1 MKQKLWA
8 IIAFLYCFML
18 GITAQQNNQ
27 KQIVVSGVVTDAN
40 NEPLI
45 GANVTVKNVPG
56 LGAITNIDGKYTIKM
71 QPYNRLVFS
80 YIGYE
85 TQEILVKEEHTVNV
99 VMKENKETA
108 LDEVVITATG
118 AQKKLTVTG
127 AVTTVNVDRLK
138 ASPSGSISNSLA
150 GNVAGVIARQT
161 TGQPGKNV
169 SEFWI
174 RGIST
179 FGAGAGALVLVDGFE
194 RDMNELNYEDIESF
208 TVLKDA
214 SETAIYGSRGANGVV
229 LITTRRG
236 KVDKITI
243 DAKVETMYNTRTFT
257 PDFVDGITYAYMA
270 NEARRTRNLDP
281 IYTGNELKIL
291 KQGLDPDLLPN
302 VDWMDELL
310 KKGAMS
316 YRASLN
322 LSGGGENARYF
333 VSASY
338 LDEGGMY
345 KVDKSLKDYNTNS
358 NAKRWNYRM
367 NADINITKTTLLQ
380 VGIGG
385 ALKKMNESG
394 LTSDQI
400 WTSLLFQTPTSMPK
414 MYSNG
419 YVPTDADGNLNPWV
433 ASTQCGYNEQWWN
446 NIQTNVTLN
455 QKLDFITK
463 GLNFVGRFGFD
474 TDNYN
479 YIRRFKCPEL
489 WSADRYR
496 KDDGSINFTRQKK
509 EQVMDQTSGNSGER
523 KEYFEAEL
531 QYARNFKGHMLNG
544 TLKYSQDAKVRT
556 QEIGK
561 EIVNSLPFRHQGLAG
576 RIAYNWN
583 YRYFLNF
590 NFGYTGSE
598 NFASGHQ
605 FGFFP
610 AYSTAWNIAE
620 EPFVKKNLKWMN
632 MFKVRYSW
640 GKVGND
646 KMYEPNGV
654 QIRFPYLYT
663 IGYGGAP
670 ANIWGDNNG
679 YYSAFGGY
687 NWADYGYGS
696 LGTTLFQGLRY
707 TSYANPGVTWEIA
720 TKHDV
725 GLDMSIFDDKF
736 MLTVDYFQEK
746 RKGIFMYRNFLPATA
761 GIEGGMTNPRANVG
775 AVFSKGVDGNMTYKQ
790 QIGKV
795 LLTARANATL
805 SKNEVKE
812 KDEQENIYP
821 YRMERGYRVNQAK
834 GLIALGLFKDYDDIR
849 NSPKQTFGNYM
860 PGDIKYKDV
869 NGDGIIDDQDQV
881 AVGATTVPNLVYGI
895 GVSAQWKGLDVNVH
909 FQGAGKSSFFIDGEG
924 VRPFASG
931 NRGNFYQEVIDGRW
945 ISKEESGTIATE
957 NPHAKYPRLSYG
969 YNDNNNRNSSYWL
982 RNGSYLR
989 LKTLEVGYTLPK
1001 KIVNRIH
1008 FNNIRIYMIGTNL
1021 ITWSKFKMW
1030 DPEMN
1035 SSNGATYPLAKS
1047 VTVGLNVNL

>member
-1 MKQKLWA
+1 M
-8 IIAFLYCFML
+8 
-18 GITAQQNNQ
+18 
-27 KQIVVSGVVTDAN
+27 
-40 NEPLI
+40 
-45 GANVTVKNVPG
+45 
-56 LGAITNIDGKYTIKM
+56 
-71 QPYNRLVFS
+71 
-80 YIGYE
+80 
-85 TQEILVKEEHTVNV
+85 
-99 VMKENKETA
+99 
-108 LDEVVITATG
+108 
-118 AQKKLTVTG
+118 
-127 AVTTVNVDRLK
+127 
-138 ASPSGSISNSLA
+138 
-150 GNVAGVIARQT
+150 
-161 TGQPGKNV
+161 
-169 SEFWI
+169 
-174 RGIST
+174 
-179 FGAGAGALVLVDGFE
+179 
-194 RDMNELNYEDIESF
+194 
-208 TVLKDA
+208 
-214 SETAIYGSRGANGVV
+214 
-229 LITTRRG
+229 
-236 KVDKITI
+236 
-243 DAKVETMYNTRTFT
+243 
-257 PDFVDGITYAYMA
+257 
-270 NEARRTRNLDP
+270 
-281 IYTGNELKIL
+281 
-291 KQGLDPDLLPN
+291 
-302 VDWMDELL
+302 
-310 KKGAMS
+310 
-316 YRASLN
+316 
-322 LSGGGENARYF
+322 
-333 VSASY
+333 
-338 LDEGGMY
+338 
-345 KVDKSLKDYNTNS
+345 
-358 NAKRWNYRM
+358 
-367 NADINITKTTLLQ
+367 Q

-544 TLKYSQDAKVRT
+544 TLKYSQDSKVRT

-696 LGTTLFQGLRY
+696 LGTTLFKVCAIHR
-707 TSYANPGVTWEIA
+707 
-720 TKHDV
+720 
-725 GLDMSIFDDKF
+725 
-736 MLTVDYFQEK
+736 MLT
-746 RKGIFMYRNFLPATA
+746 
-761 GIEGGMTNPRANVG
+761 
-775 AVFSKGVDGNMTYKQ
+775 
-790 QIGKV
+790 
-795 LLTARANATL
+795 
-805 SKNEVKE
+805 
-812 KDEQENIYP
+812 
-821 YRMERGYRVNQAK
+821 RV
-834 GLIALGLFKDYDDIR
+834 
-849 NSPKQTFGNYM
+849 
-860 PGDIKYKDV
+860 
-869 NGDGIIDDQDQV
+869 
-881 AVGATTVPNLVYGI
+881 
-895 GVSAQWKGLDVNVH
+895 
-909 FQGAGKSSFFIDGEG
+909 
-924 VRPFASG
+924 
-931 NRGNFYQEVIDGRW
+931 
-945 ISKEESGTIATE
+945 
-957 NPHAKYPRLSYG
+957 
-969 YNDNNNRNSSYWL
+969 
-982 RNGSYLR
+982 
-989 LKTLEVGYTLPK
+989 
-1001 KIVNRIH
+1001 
-1008 FNNIRIYMIGTNL
+1008 
-1021 ITWSKFKMW
+1021 
-1030 DPEMN
+1030 
-1035 SSNGATYPLAKS
+1035 
-1047 VTVGLNVNL
+1047 